1 MSGSKKK
8 HVSINGFQYHD
19 TTTQKQEATE
29 FYDYYYH
36 LKNFSFMWGHV
47 PLELKYEITLSADEK
62 NTNEKNN
69 NG

>member
-1 MSGSKKK
+1 M
-8 HVSINGFQYHD
+8 FQSTD
-19 TTTQKQEATE
+19 FNTTTQKQEATE

-36 LKNFSFMWGHV
+36 LKNFSFMWEHV

>member
-8 HVSINGFQYHD
+8 HVSINGFQFHD

-36 LKNFSFMWGHV
+36 LKNFSFMWEHV
-47 PLELKYEITLSADEK
+47 PLELKYEITLSADQK